1 MLKEALKLWAQEKR
15 TNPKGSTLQRR
26 LILFFVSITFSV
38 ILLFAVLLMLLDID
52 GSDKKA
58 VSGYLKAELT
68 DISKKMED
76 ESGRISLLGL
86 SLAETVSGSCDSF
99 FKEQGVTA
107 DELKTHP
114 ELIEPLLERQV
125 TSLLTVIDNNT
136 CSGVFILL
144 DASVSGFSG
153 TADTAR
159 SGVFIKKTSPVSIQ
173 SVGNKNYYL
182 RGPASLAREHGID
195 LLGQWKMEYDISGQE
210 FFTDVMTTA
219 SFGLNNT
226 SLIMTS

>member
-86 SLAETVSGSCDSF
+86 SLAETVSDSCDSF

-136 CSGVFILL
+136 CSGAATACC
-144 DASVSGFSG
+144 ASQ
-153 TADTAR
+153 
-159 SGVFIKKTSPVSIQ
+159 KM
-173 SVGNKNYYL
+173 
-182 RGPASLAREHGID
+182 
-195 LLGQWKMEYDISGQE
+195 WKMRSSSPG
-210 FFTDVMTTA
+210 
-219 SFGLNNT
+219 SRRFGRPARRG
-226 SLIMTS
+226 SPKS